1 MGKCDAH
8 TFEYMQ
14 VWVCD
19 LYMPFHVLLPV
30 YVCVRVIQ
38 QHLAYAFIHLHLW
51 GIWSMTAEHRQGG
64 ESAESHC
71 LLTLKE
77 RKTIPPCV
85 GEPTAFTGSHRFNST
100 CFVLVNISTGRFQVV
115 LSLWSVTSCL
125 CIDKI
130 PEVAKTEVSKPK
142 RYSLS
147 KWRLCHVPLKW
158 LIQTHPHMSTSRCRN
173 ICVWCGFSKQ
183 PCQGEPVYF

>member
-100 CFVLVNISTGRFQVV
+100 CFVFGEHVGWQIMWKAVTKWFWKMAPGRFQLVDFK
-115 LSLWSVTSCL
+115 LSFLLGALQAVC
-125 CIDKI
+125 
-130 PEVAKTEVSKPK
+130 A
-142 RYSLS
+142 
-147 KWRLCHVPLKW
+147 
-158 LIQTHPHMSTSRCRN
+158 
-173 ICVWCGFSKQ
+173 
-183 PCQGEPVYF
+183 